1 MRRKQSLYLLIG
13 AYIHIKPAVKQQT
26 CLHLVALLALAASAF
41 GTPSGLNNIPTADT
55 IGHGTVAIQAFS
67 SFGPGA
73 NQFAANGPDEHSFWM
88 GFKTGLQFD
97 FLNLEWGMDSPLFTH
112 ESGPLFFQTKL
123 SFEPWENAKLAVGIA
138 GIALTDINR
147 TGDPFT
153 YAMLSHD
160 FGLGRAHA
168 GYGVQTNSNSLLVG
182 LDKTFK
188 VFDRNFNLNADLVQA
203 AYESFWLP
211 AVGWKYDV
219 SKLIV
224 LEWWTNFPEQGK
236 SSHIAKVNF
245 VFKF

>member
-1 MRRKQSLYLLIG
+1 MTKQTY
-13 AYIHIKPAVKQQT
+13 
-26 CLHLVALLALAASAF
+26 LHLTAALTLATCAF
-41 GTPSGLNNIPTADT
+41 ATPSGLNNIPTADT
-55 IGHGTVAIQAFS
+55 VPHRTVAIQAFS

-97 FLNLEWGMDSPLFTH
+97 FLNLEWGMDSPMITH

-123 SFEPWENAKLAVGIA
+123 GFEPWENAKLAVGVA

-147 TGDPFT
+147 AGDPFT
-153 YAMLSHD
+153 YAVLSHD
-160 FGLGRAHA
+160 FGLVRAHA
-168 GYGVQTNSNSLLVG
+168 GYGVQTNGNSFLLG
-182 LDKTFK
+182 LDRNWKI
-188 VFDRNFNLNADLVQA
+188 FDRTFNLNVDLVQA
-203 AYESFWLP
+203 ADQSFWLP

-219 SKLIV
+219 SKHIV

-236 SSHIAKVNF
+236 SSHIAKINF

>member
-1 MRRKQSLYLLIG
+1 MRTRQ
-13 AYIHIKPAVKQQT
+13 
-26 CLHLVALLALAASAF
+26 HLQKLTWAAFALAASAF
-41 GTPSGLNNIPTADT
+41 ATPTGLNNIPTADT
-55 IGHGTVAIQAFS
+55 IDHRTVAIQAFS

-97 FLNLEWGMDSPLFTH
+97 FLKLEWGMDSPMITH

-123 SFEPWENAKLAVGIA
+123 GFEPWENAKLAVGVA

-147 TGDPFT
+147 AGDPFT
-153 YAMLSHD
+153 YAMLSQD
-160 FGLGRAHA
+160 FGLLRGHV
-168 GYGVQTNSNSLLVG
+168 GYGVQTNGNSFLFG
-182 LDKTFK
+182 IDKTFK
-188 VFDRNFNLNADLVQA
+188 VLNRDFNVNADLVQA
-203 AYESFWLP
+203 ADESFWLP
-211 AVGWKYDV
+211 AVGWKYNLH
-219 SKLIV
+219 KNIV